1 MAMSDAMDCPL
12 DLSVGRSPR
21 SPASPPRSS
30 PLRSSPPRGAQDRE
44 DRHSHGP
51 PSSGAPSTGA
61 PSTGAPSTGAPS
73 PPPSLSPGLRDSYTD
88 SEDSDG
94 NISGHP
100 RKNCKTAYKKSL
112 MKRYC
117 KYLGYCL

>member
-1 MAMSDAMDCPL
+1 MSDAMECPL

-21 SPASPPRSS
+21 SPASPPRG
-30 PLRSSPPRGAQDRE
+30 SPPRGQGRE
-44 DRHSHGP
+44 DRRSHGP

-73 PPPSLSPGLRDSYTD
+73 PPPSLSPGLRDSFTD

-94 NISGHP
+94 NPGHP

-117 KYLGYCL
+117 KYLGPRR